1 MNNNIYISQSFLS
14 LKGTNQKIKFKE
26 IIIIFMS
33 IYNYTIIIIKSLKI
47 RKYKFLIDDSFHFL
61 IKTTEVSY

>member
-1 MNNNIYISQSFLS
+1 MNNNIYISQSFPS

-33 IYNYTIIIIKSLKI
+33 IYNYIIIIKSLKI

>member
-14 LKGTNQKIKFKE
+14 LKDTNQKIKFKE

-33 IYNYTIIIIKSLKI
+33 VYNYIIIIKSLKI
-47 RKYKFLIDDSFHFL
+47 RKNKFLRDDSFHFP
-61 IKTTEVSY
+61 IKTTEVFY

>member
-33 IYNYTIIIIKSLKI
+33 IYNYIIIIKSLKI